1 MSAAILMLGMMG
13 SSVSAASMFYTCTD
27 GTLNLSN
34 LNANNCLSFLTSN
47 CSAEN
52 STCKTSVRCRYVE
65 VLHENTANAIS
76 LQDISVLSMSG
87 AVFTGVV
94 KSATGVTDATE
105 LKSFAD
111 DESGTATIGVTVDNA
126 DPKIKDSVIVDLG
139 EDRNVHKVVLKN
151 TTTVESQGDIA
162 GARVRFLRPKY
173 EGETTA
179 EGDYVEI
186 IDTPRISTAA
196 STYTYTHMADAAGR
210 VWA

>member
-1 MSAAILMLGMMG
+1 
-13 SSVSAASMFYTCTD
+13 
-27 GTLNLSN
+27 
-34 LNANNCLSFLTSN
+34 
-47 CSAEN
+47 
-52 STCKTSVRCRYVE
+52 VE
-65 VLHENTANAIS
+65 VIHENTANAIS

-87 AVFTGVV
+87 AVFSGTV

-105 LKSFAD
+105 LNSFAD
-111 DESGTATIGVTVDNA
+111 DESGTATIGLTIDDA

-173 EGETTA
+173 EGETA
-179 EGDYVEI
+179 DGDYVI
-186 IDTPRISTAA
+186 ITDTPRISTAA